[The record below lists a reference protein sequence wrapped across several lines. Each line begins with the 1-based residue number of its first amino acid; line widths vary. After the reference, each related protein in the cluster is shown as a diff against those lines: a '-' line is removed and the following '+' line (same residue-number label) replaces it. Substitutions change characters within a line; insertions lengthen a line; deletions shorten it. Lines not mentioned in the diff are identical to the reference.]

1 MTNDTK
7 RGDALPEGAHT
18 DFSQSLSY
26 GGYLRLDKLLEAQK
40 PVSDAH
46 DEMLFIVIHQATEL
60 WMKLIIHE
68 IRAAMAALEAD
79 AFGPAFKMLSRVA
92 RIQTQLIQSWSVLST
107 MTPADYLTFRD
118 KLGRSSGF
126 QSAQYREIEFL
137 MGNKRRA
144 MLAPFAES
152 PEVHAHLAE
161 TLEGASLY
169 DVAIMALRR
178 RGLGVSDA
186 VLERDRTRPYEADDS
201 VRKAWTAVYRKPDEN
216 WELYE
221 LAEKLVDLEDSFQ
234 QWRFRHLETVKRI
247 IGNRRG
253 TGGTAGVG
261 YLQHALS
268 YVFFPELWDLR
279 TDL

>member
-1 MTNDTK
+1 MADETK
-7 RGDALPEGAHT
+7 RGESLPEGAHT
-18 DFSQSLSY
+18 DFSDSLSY
-26 GGYLRLDKLLEAQK
+26 GGYLRLTDLLSAQK

-68 IRAAMAALEAD
+68 IRAAMAALEGD
-79 AFGPAFKMLSRVA
+79 AYGPAFKMLSRVA

-118 KLGRSSGF
+118 DLGRSSGF

-144 MLAPFAES
+144 MLAPFAET
-152 PEVHAHLAE
+152 PAVHAHLLA
-161 TLEGASLY
+161 TLEGPSLY
-169 DVAIMALRR
+169 DVALEALKRK
-178 RGLGVSDA
+178 GFEVSA
-186 VLERDRTRPYEADDS
+186 EVLDRDRTRPYQADDS
-201 VRKAWTAVYRKPDEN
+201 VRQAWTSIYRKPDGH

-247 IGNRRG
+247 IGTRRG

-279 TDL
+279 TEL

>member
-1 MTNDTK
+1 MNDKAT
-7 RGDALPEGAHT
+7 RGESLPEGAYS
-18 DFSQSLSY
+18 DFSDSMSY
-26 GGYLRLDKLLEAQK
+26 GGYLRLKELLDAQT

-68 IRAAMAALEAD
+68 IRAAMKALEDD
-79 AFGPAFKMLSRVA
+79 AYGPAFKMLSRVA

-118 KLGRSSGF
+118 ALGRSSGF

-137 MGNKRRA
+137 LGNKRRA
-144 MLAPFAES
+144 MLKPFEETPA
-152 PEVHAHLAE
+152 VHAHLSS
-161 TLEGASLY
+161 TLEGPSVY
-169 DVAIMALRR
+169 DLALQALQNS
-178 RGLGVSDA
+178 GLTISEA
-186 VLERDRTRPYEADDS
+186 VLNRDRTHPYEADAS
-201 VRKAWTAVYRKPDEN
+201 VREAWTQVYRDPDGH
-216 WELYE
+216 WQLYE

-234 QWRFRHLETVKRI
+234 QWRFRHLETVKRV
-247 IGNRRG
+247 IGHRRG
-253 TGGTAGVG
+253 TGGTAGVN

-279 TDL
+279 TEL

>member
-1 MTNDTK
+1 MTDETK
-7 RGDALPEGAHT
+7 RGENLPEGAHT
-18 DFSQSLSY
+18 DFSDSMSY
-26 GGYLRLDKLLEAQK
+26 GGYLRLTDLLSAQK

-68 IRAAMAALEAD
+68 IRAAMAALEGD

-118 KLGRSSGF
+118 DLGRSSGF

-144 MLAPFAES
+144 MLAPFAET
-152 PEVHAHLAE
+152 PAVHAHLLA
-161 TLEGASLY
+161 TLEGPSLY
-169 DVAIMALRR
+169 DVALEALKRN
-178 RGLGVSDA
+178 GFEVSDE
-186 VLERDRTRPYEADDS
+186 VLRRDRTHPYQADDS
-201 VRKAWTAVYRKPDEN
+201 VRKAWTSIYQKPDGH

-247 IGNRRG
+247 IGHRRG

-279 TDL
+279 TEL

>member
-1 MTNDTK
+1 MTDETK
-7 RGDALPEGAHT
+7 RGESLPEGAHT
-18 DFSQSLSY
+18 DFSDSMSY
-26 GGYLRLDKLLEAQK
+26 GGYLRLTDLLSAQK

-68 IRAAMAALEAD
+68 IRAAMAALEED
-79 AFGPAFKMLSRVA
+79 AYGPAFKMLSRVA

-118 KLGRSSGF
+118 DLGRSSGF

-144 MLAPFAES
+144 MLAPFAET
-152 PEVHAHLAE
+152 PAVHAHLLA
-161 TLEGASLY
+161 TLEAPSLY
-169 DVAIMALRR
+169 DVALEALKRN
-178 RGLGVSDA
+178 GFDVSDD
-186 VLERDRTRPYEADDS
+186 VLKRDRTHPYQADHS
-201 VRKAWTAVYRKPDEN
+201 VLRAWTSIYQKPDQH

-247 IGNRRG
+247 IGHRRG

-279 TDL
+279 TEL

>member
-1 MTNDTK
+1 MTDETK
-7 RGDALPEGAHT
+7 RGESLPEGAYT
-18 DFSQSLSY
+18 DFTDNLSY
-26 GGYLRLDKLLEAQK
+26 GGYLSLGELLSAQK

-118 KLGRSSGF
+118 ALGRSSGF

-137 MGNKRRA
+137 LGNKRRA
-144 MLAPFAES
+144 MLAPFTETPA
-152 PEVHAHLAE
+152 VHAHLSD
-161 TLEGASLY
+161 TLEAPSLY
-169 DVAIMALRR
+169 DVALLVLKRH
-178 RGLGVSDA
+178 GFKVSDN
-186 VLERDRTRPYEADDS
+186 VLKRDRTHPYQEDES
-201 VRKAWTAVYRKPDEN
+201 VLQAWTAVYRKPDAH

-247 IGNRRG
+247 IGQRRG

-268 YVFFPELWDLR
+268 YVFFPELWGLR
-279 TDL
+279 TEL

>member
-1 MTNDTK
+1 MSDD
-7 RGDALPEGAHT
+7 RLPDGAHT
-18 DFSQSLSY
+18 DFSEDLSY
-26 GGYLRLDKLLEAQK
+26 GGYLQLRDLLAAQK

-60 WMKLIIHE
+60 WMKLVIHE
-68 IRAAMAALEAD
+68 TRGAIACLDQD

-118 KLGRSSGF
+118 ALGHSSGF

-137 MGNKRRA
+137 LGNKRRA
-144 MLAPFAES
+144 MLAPFEAD
-152 PEVHAHLAE
+152 PATHAHLTA
-161 TLEGASLY
+161 TLEQPGLY
-169 DVAIMALRR
+169 DAALAALNRNGHPLPAGVLARDLTKPYAADEAVAA
-178 RGLGVSDA
+178 
-186 VLERDRTRPYEADDS
+186 
-201 VRKAWTAVYRKPDEN
+201 AWTAVYRAPDAN
-216 WELYE
+216 WQLYE

-247 IGNRRG
+247 IGMRRG
-253 TGGTAGVG
+253 TGGTSGAG

-268 YVFFPELWDLR
+268 YTFFPELWDLR
-279 TDL
+279 TGL

>member
-1 MTNDTK
+1 MTDND
-7 RGDALPEGAHT
+7 LPDGAHT
-18 DFSQSLSY
+18 DFSKDLSY
-26 GGYLRLDKLLEAQK
+26 GGYLDLDRLLSAQH

-60 WMKLIIHE
+60 WMKLVIHE
-68 IRAAMAALEAD
+68 IRGAMSCLEQD

-118 KLGRSSGF
+118 QLGHSSGF

-137 MGNKRRA
+137 LGNKRRA
-144 MLAPFAES
+144 MMKPFEAES
-152 PEVHAHLAE
+152 VVAAHLEA
-161 TLEGASLY
+161 TLTQPSLY
-169 DVAIMALRR
+169 DVALDLLQRNGHQIPADIL
-178 RGLGVSDA
+178 S
-186 VLERDRTRPYEADDS
+186 RDRTRPYQSDDR
-201 VRKAWTAVYRKPDEN
+201 VRAAWTRIYQSPDEY

-247 IGNRRG
+247 IGMRRG
-253 TGGTAGVG
+253 TGGTAGAS

-268 YVFFPELWDLR
+268 YTFFPELWELR

>member
-1 MTNDTK
+1 MNDETK
-7 RGDALPEGAHT
+7 PGEALPEGAHT
-18 DFSQSLSY
+18 DFSDSLSY
-26 GGYLRLDKLLEAQK
+26 GGYLRLPDLLAAQK

-68 IRAAMAALEAD
+68 TRAAMTALEED

-118 KLGRSSGF
+118 DLGRSSGF

-144 MLAPFAES
+144 MLAPFVETPA
-152 PEVHAHLAE
+152 VHAHLLA
-161 TLEGASLY
+161 TLEGPSLY
-169 DVAIMALRR
+169 DVALEALKRN
-178 RGLGVSDA
+178 GFEVSDA
-186 VLERDRTRPYEADDS
+186 VLKRDRTHPYQADDS
-201 VRKAWTAVYRKPDEN
+201 VLQAWTSIYQKPDGH

-247 IGNRRG
+247 IGHRRG

-279 TDL
+279 TEL

>member
-1 MTNDTK
+1 MTEDK
-7 RGDALPEGAHT
+7 SRGEALPEGAHT
-18 DFSQSLSY
+18 DFTDSMSY
-26 GGYLRLDKLLEAQK
+26 GGYLRLADLLSAQR

-68 IRAAMAALEAD
+68 IRAAMTALDGD
-79 AFGPAFKMLSRVA
+79 AYGPAFKMLSRVA

-118 KLGRSSGF
+118 ALGRSSGF

-137 MGNKRRA
+137 LGNKRRA
-144 MLAPFAES
+144 MLAPFSETPA
-152 PEVHAHLAE
+152 VHAHLTE
-161 TLEGASLY
+161 TLEGPSLY
-169 DVAIMALRR
+169 DTALSALTRKGFAIDA
-178 RGLGVSDA
+178 GV
-186 VLERDRTRPYEADDS
+186 LNRDRTRPYSADDS
-201 VRKAWTAVYRKPDEN
+201 VEAAWTSVYRAPDAH

-247 IGNRRG
+247 IGQRRG

-268 YVFFPELWDLR
+268 YTFFPELWALR
-279 TDL
+279 TAL

>member
-1 MTNDTK
+1 MTDETT
-7 RGDALPEGAHT
+7 RGETLPEGAHT
-18 DFSQSLSY
+18 DFSDSLSY
-26 GGYLRLDKLLEAQK
+26 GGYLHLGELLSAQK
-40 PVSDAH
+40 PVSGAH

-68 IRAAMAALEAD
+68 IRAAMAALEDD

-118 KLGRSSGF
+118 ALGRSSGF

-137 MGNKRRA
+137 LGNKRRA
-144 MLAPFAES
+144 MLAPFAET
-152 PEVHAHLAE
+152 PNVHAHLTA
-161 TLEGASLY
+161 TLEAPGLY
-169 DVAIMALRR
+169 DAALKALDRK
-178 RGLGVSDA
+178 GLAVSA
-186 VLERDRTRPYEADDS
+186 EALNRDRTRPYQADDS
-201 VRKAWTAVYRKPDEN
+201 VRQAWTAVYRSPEKN

-234 QWRFRHLETVKRI
+234 QWRFRHMETVKRI
-247 IGNRRG
+247 IGHRRG

-261 YLQHALS
+261 YLQHALT

>member
-1 MTNDTK
+1 MSDETMN
-7 RGDALPEGAHT
+7 GDALPEGAHT
-18 DFSQSLSY
+18 DFSDSLSY
-26 GGYLRLDKLLEAQK
+26 GGYLRLDDLLSAQK

-68 IRAAMAALEAD
+68 IRAAMKALEGD
-79 AFGPAFKMLSRVA
+79 SFGLAFKMLSRVA

-118 KLGRSSGF
+118 ALGRSSGF

-137 MGNKRRA
+137 LGNKRRA
-144 MLAPFAES
+144 KLAPFLETPA
-152 PEVHAHLAE
+152 VHAHLSA
-161 TLEGASLY
+161 TLDGASLY
-169 DVAIMALRR
+169 DVAIEALKRK
-178 RGLGVSDA
+178 GFAVADGVLS
-186 VLERDRTRPYEADDS
+186 RDRTHPYQADDS
-201 VRKAWTAVYRKPDEN
+201 VQAAWTAVYRAPDAH

-247 IGNRRG
+247 IGHRRG

-268 YVFFPELWDLR
+268 YTFFPELWTLR

>member
-1 MTNDTK
+1 MSEDTK
-7 RGDALPEGAHT
+7 RSDALPEGAHT
-18 DFSQSLSY
+18 DFSDSMSY
-26 GGYLRLDKLLEAQK
+26 GGYLRLDTLLTAQK

-68 IRAAMAALEAD
+68 IRAAMQALDRD

-92 RIQTQLIQSWSVLST
+92 RIQTQMIQSWSVLST

-118 KLGRSSGF
+118 ALGRSSGF

-137 MGNKRRA
+137 LGNKRRP
-144 MLAPFAES
+144 MLAPFEETPA
-152 PEVHAHLAE
+152 VHAHLAE
-161 TLEGASLY
+161 TLESPSLY
-169 DVAIMALRR
+169 DTALQALKR
-178 RGLGVSDA
+178 RGYPVSDA
-186 VLERDRTRPYEADDS
+186 VLNRDRTRPYQEDAS
-201 VRKAWTAVYRKPDEN
+201 VHDAWTNVYKAPDDN

-247 IGNRRG
+247 IGHRRG

-261 YLQHALS
+261 YLEHALS
-268 YVFFPELWDLR
+268 YTFFPELWSLR
-279 TDL
+279 TKL

>member
-1 MTNDTK
+1 MSDETR

-18 DFSQSLSY
+18 DFSDSMSY
-26 GGYLRLDKLLEAQK
+26 GGYLRLSDLLAAQK

-68 IRAAMAALEAD
+68 TRAAMAALEDD

-118 KLGRSSGF
+118 ALGRSSGF

-137 MGNKRRA
+137 LGNKRRA
-144 MLAPFAES
+144 MLAPFEETPA
-152 PEVHAHLAE
+152 VHAHLSA
-161 TLEGASLY
+161 TLEAPSLY
-169 DVAIMALRR
+169 DTALSALARK
-178 RGLGVSDA
+178 GFSVSTD
-186 VLERDRTRPYEADDS
+186 VLNRDRTRPYQADDS
-201 VRKAWTAVYRKPDEN
+201 VKRAWTAVYREPDGN

-247 IGNRRG
+247 IGHRRG

-261 YLQHALS
+261 YLQHALN

-279 TDL
+279 TEL